1 MKTPI
6 PTFDLYGETHSG
18 AEAGPFHVETLHV
31 RAQVNAW
38 NILAHRHTSLSQ
50 IFVFFTG
57 GGMVEIDGARHGL
70 APPAIVWLPA
80 GTVHGFAFE
89 PDTDGIVIT
98 AAGETLEVAAERD
111 PDSCGRLA
119 RPLLVNRLDGGSA
132 ARIGALTRD
141 FAAEVRDALPDTH
154 VAAQHLFGL
163 LLIALARS
171 AATGGSL
178 PERAAAASFR
188 AFRDLVDVHFRDR
201 WTVPLYARRLGLT
214 PDRLHDICQSSGGR
228 PPMQI
233 VHDRLMIEARRALL
247 YTEMSVTEIGFGLG
261 FEDPAYFTRFFARR
275 AGVAP
280 TAFRAR
286 GR

>member
-1 MKTPI
+1 VKSPI

-18 AEAGPFHVETLHV
+18 AEAGPLHVETLHV
-31 RAQVNAW
+31 RAEVNAW
-38 NILAHRHTSLSQ
+38 NILAHRHTGLSQ

-57 GGMVEIDGARHGL
+57 GGTVEIDGTSHALR
-70 APPAIVWLPA
+70 PPALVWLPA

-98 AAGETLEVAAERD
+98 AAGETVRLAAERD
-111 PDSCGRLA
+111 PDSHALLLH
-119 RPLLVNRLDGGSA
+119 PLLVNGLEDGPAERLGA
-132 ARIGALTRD
+132 FARDLAT
-141 FAAEVRDALPDTH
+141 EVRDALPGTRA
-154 VAAQHLFGL
+154 AAQHLFGL
-163 LLIALARS
+163 MLIALARAVETGS
-171 AATGGSL
+171 AL
-178 PERAAAASFR
+178 PERAAATTYR
-188 AFRDLVDVHFRDR
+188 AFRDLVDKHFRDR

-214 PDRLHDICQSSGGR
+214 PDRLHDICQSNGGR

-247 YTEMSVTEIGFGLG
+247 YTGMSVTEIGFGLG

-275 AGVAP
+275 AGIPP